1 MNKTGWLVSNADYSA
16 GLAYYSLKKK
26 LREIELELG
35 CITFEELYNIIDEA
49 RLEALLQIENSRTNM
64 SKSKEF

>member
-16 GLAYYSLKKK
+16 ALAYYSLKKK
-26 LREIELELG
+26 LREIESEVG
-35 CITFEELYNIIDEA
+35 GITFEELYSIIDEA
-49 RLEALLQIENSRTNM
+49 RLEALLQITNSRTNM